1 MTHNEETHMNLSWLW
16 PKLVMPKSR
25 SSRLAQALDRDL
37 AELKAGSAGTPV
49 RDDPFSEAN
58 LNKRLKRMHDKDR
71 LDEIGKLA
79 HQILVQ
85 KVASSNDHKRYQ
97 LNSRDVQEAWDS
109 ATDIY
114 NLTRAHRAAVEKC
127 HDEQAPVVRS
137 FVQ

>member
-1 MTHNEETHMNLSWLW
+1 MSDLTHEQETHMNLSWLW
-16 PKLVMPKSR
+16 PKLVMPKRKNPESGCAR
-25 SSRLAQALDRDL
+25 DPADAFIEACERDL
-37 AELKAGSAGTPV
+37 AKAKRELA
-49 RDDPFSEAN
+49 
-58 LNKRLKRMHDKDR
+58 DKDR